1 MSYSSARS
9 SAQTAAN
16 LPPEQAVKHLA
27 EAIYALSRAAEKD
40 AKQLEQEISHLKSK
54 LR

>member
-1 MSYSSARS
+1 MSYSSARA

-16 LPPEQAVKHLA
+16 LPHDQAIKQLA
-27 EAIYALSRAAEKD
+27 EAIYALSRAVEKD
-40 AKQLEQEISHLKSK
+40 VKELERGISSIKTK